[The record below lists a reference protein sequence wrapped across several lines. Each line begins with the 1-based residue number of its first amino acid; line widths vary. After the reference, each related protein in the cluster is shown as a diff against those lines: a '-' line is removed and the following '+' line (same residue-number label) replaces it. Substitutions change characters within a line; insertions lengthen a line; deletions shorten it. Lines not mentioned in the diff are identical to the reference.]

1 LISPVTAQCPEISNP
16 TKLYFRRLLAMV
28 QRHVFLYL
36 GSWPRFIETLFW
48 PMLNMLM
55 YGFVSLYMLRQFSN
69 ATVVA
74 SVIVAGTILNELMLR
89 TTMGT
94 MVMFLEEIWSR
105 NLGHLFVS
113 PLKTSDYIT
122 ASMGFTFVKSI
133 VSIVPAV
140 FVAMALFKFSLFSL
154 GWPLAAYVVL
164 LIMSGWWYGLL
175 VISLLLRFGIAAEW
189 MAWMSTWLMIPLVA
203 PYYPVDILPSWMQ
216 VISWSL
222 PPTYVYESA
231 KSVLAGGPV
240 HGDYLLWAL
249 ALNIA
254 YFIGAAFIFKRAY
267 DGARR
272 RGGLLQVGE

>member
-1 LISPVTAQCPEISNP
+1 M
-16 TKLYFRRLLAMV
+16 RRLLAMV

-55 YGFVSLYMLRQFSN
+55 YGFVSVYILHQFSN

-74 SVIVAGTILNELMLR
+74 SVIVAGTILNESMVR

-105 NLGHLFVS
+105 NLGHLFAS
-113 PLKTSDYIT
+113 PLKLSDYIT

-133 VSIVPAV
+133 VSIASRGFGCAWCCSNFP
-140 FVAMALFKFSLFSL
+140 LFSI
-154 GWPLAAYVVL
+154 GWSLAAYVVL
-164 LIMSGWWYGLL
+164 LIMSGWWYGML

-189 MAWMSTWLMIPLVA
+189 MAWMSTWLIIPLVA

-222 PPTYVYESA
+222 PPTYVFESV
-231 KSVLAGGPV
+231 KSVLPWAGSWRLSGAR
-240 HGDYLLWAL
+240 LL
-249 ALNIA
+249 LNIV
-254 YFIGAAFIFKRAY
+254 YFTAASFI
-267 DGARR
+267 
-272 RGGLLQVGE
+272 L